1 MSTDDTRTIEIV
13 VHRWRTTLSVTL
25 PGSADAPSLQRAEQV
40 LMTEVDRL
48 ERAASRFRA
57 DSEISAVNRF
67 AGQWVPS
74 SALLVELVEVALA
87 AADSTGGLVDP
98 CLGRQVDAAGYRTW
112 AAGDISVLDPAMPV
126 PVGAGRWGEVEVA
139 PGRVRIPPGVA
150 LDLGATAKAWLADEV
165 AERIADE
172 VGLDVIATMGGDLRV
187 IVGDP
192 GWVVSADHEVPGVP
206 ERRIG
211 ITEGG
216 LATSGQGRRRWLTTA
231 GPAHHLIDPRTGRSA
246 DTGWWAVSAL
256 AASATTAN
264 VAATAGMLLDADAP
278 AWFAER
284 GLHGLFTRWSGSGRA
299 TSHTVGQ
306 WPGMEDAA

>member
-1 MSTDDTRTIEIV
+1 MSTVEIV
-13 VHRWRTTLSVTL
+13 AERWRTTLSVTL
-25 PGSADAPSLQRAEQV
+25 PAAADQPCLRRAEQI
-40 LMTEVDRL
+40 LTAEVNRL

-57 DSEISAVNRF
+57 DSEISAVNRA
-67 AGQWVPS
+67 AGQWVHAS
-74 SALLVELVEVALA
+74 DLLVELVEVALA

-112 AAGDISVLDPAMPV
+112 AAGEVAVLAPAIQAP
-126 PVGAGRWGEVEVA
+126 PGSGRWRDVEVA
-139 PGRVRIPPGVA
+139 AGRVRIPSGVD

-165 AERIADE
+165 AERVADE
-172 VGLDVIATMGGDLRV
+172 IGLDVVANMGGDLRV
-187 IVGDP
+187 IVESP
-192 GWVVSADHEVPGVP
+192 GWIVSADHEVPGLP
-206 ERRIG
+206 ECALA
-211 ITEGG
+211 ITDGG

-264 VAATAGMLLDADAP
+264 VAATAGMLLDGEAP

-284 GLHGLFTRWSGSGRA
+284 GLYGLFTRWSGSGRPSA
-299 TSHTVGQ
+299 HAVGQ
-306 WPGMEDAA
+306 WPGMRAAA